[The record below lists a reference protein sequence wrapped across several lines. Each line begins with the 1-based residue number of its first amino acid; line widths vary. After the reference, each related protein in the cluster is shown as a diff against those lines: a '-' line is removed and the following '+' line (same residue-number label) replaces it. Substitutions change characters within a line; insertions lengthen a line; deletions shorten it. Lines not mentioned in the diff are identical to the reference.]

1 MAVRKSWKI
10 YNVIKKHPVTGCFFA
25 WKGKDAEEK
34 NVQQAVILAGG
45 YGKCL
50 APFTEHDPKP
60 NR

>member
-1 MAVRKSWKI
+1 MR
-10 YNVIKKHPVTGCFFA
+10 G
-25 WKGKDAEEK
+25 KGKMRKRK

-45 YGKCL
+45 YGKRL